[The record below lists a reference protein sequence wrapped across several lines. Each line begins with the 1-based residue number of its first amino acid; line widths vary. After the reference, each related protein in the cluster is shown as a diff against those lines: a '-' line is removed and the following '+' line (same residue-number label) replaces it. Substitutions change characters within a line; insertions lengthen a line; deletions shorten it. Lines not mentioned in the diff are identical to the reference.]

1 MRHVHAF
8 SWALPVLS
16 ALTISSAFAQTTPHA
31 HAAATPEAR
40 AASRAATA
48 AEKESEAAGEW
59 PPLEVMLEIW
69 QVPLKRPY
77 AIDDAGM
84 IRIAV
89 EQQLQAPGASS
100 ALKRAGTLRAQAMR
114 ADGDAKGRSLAL
126 RWLHASLDHE
136 SASRSHDIHLAHLKV
151 AEKTLTLARARHAAG
166 GALGDVTMAEIET
179 ARAEAL
185 VAADDQRATTSRE
198 LAAALGGAG
207 PLEATRERPE
217 LVALKRAR
225 DSELAQAEAERKLNG
240 WPAPRV
246 GASYFPPS
254 GGMTEHSYGITLGMM
269 LPWLWGARSGA
280 EHAAEGRA
288 QALTDE
294 LAAKQRD
301 LALEVVQARG
311 AVNAAKSQLTV
322 LRQRV
327 LPATTRAREL
337 AQSAYE
343 SGQSSLSQVLQAE
356 AAYVDTQME
365 IIELE
370 NELAH
375 RSVDLDF
382 ALGRAVT
389 PRAVGAEQKP

>member
-1 MRHVHAF
+1 MRYTSAF
-8 SWALPVLS
+8 SRALPLLC
-16 ALTISSAFAQTTPHA
+16 ALTTSSAFAQTTPHV

-40 AASRAATA
+40 AASQAAAA

-89 EQQLQAPGASS
+89 EQQMQAPGASS
-100 ALKRAGTLRAQAMR
+100 ALKRAGTLRAQAVR
-114 ADGDAKGRSLAL
+114 ADGEAKSRSLAL
-126 RWLHASLDHE
+126 RLLHARLDHE

-151 AEKTLTLARARHAAG
+151 AEKTLTLARARHTAG
-166 GALGDVTMAEIET
+166 GQLSDVTMAEIET

-185 VAADDQRATTSRE
+185 VAADDQRATTSGE
-198 LAAALGGAG
+198 LAEALRGAG
-207 PLEATRERPE
+207 SLEATQQRPE
-217 LVALKRAR
+217 LVALRRAR

-254 GGMTEHSYGITLGMM
+254 GGMTEHTYGITLGMM
-269 LPWLWGARSGA
+269 LPWLWGGRSGA

-288 QALTDE
+288 KALTDE

-301 LALEVVQARG
+301 LALEVLQARG
-311 AVNAAKSQLTV
+311 AVNAAKSELAV
-322 LRQRV
+322 LRGRV
-327 LPATTRAREL
+327 LPATARAREL
-337 AQSAYE
+337 AQAAYE
-343 SGQSSLSQVLQAE
+343 SGQSGLSQVLQAE
-356 AAYVDTQME
+356 ATYVDTQMQ

-382 ALGRAVT
+382 ALGRAASPVAPGT
-389 PRAVGAEQKP
+389 EPKP